1 MARTASPPRHGPEE
15 GLWFFILIAVI
26 LASGFVALVLFAPR

>member
-1 MARTASPPRHGPEE
+1 MVRAASPPRHGPEE

-26 LASGFVALVLFAPR
+26 FALIFVAVFLFVQH

>member
-15 GLWFFILIAVI
+15 GLWFFILIGVI
-26 LASGFVALVLFAPR
+26 LGSAFVALVLFVPR